1 MEWFKKKRVLPR
13 WRLMG
18 ILFFAIVFG
27 FTLALALM
35 KGTGWYETDFKTG
48 KKKNLAKS
56 DNEKKT
62 SSQKTDSKK
71 DKKDKG
77 SKTKKESKKVS

>member
-27 FTLALALM
+27 FTLALAMM
-35 KGTGWYETDFKTG
+35 KGTGWYEPFLIALCG
-48 KKKNLAKS
+48 VGFAY
-56 DNEKKT
+56 EKK
-62 SSQKTDSKK
+62 
-71 DKKDKG
+71 
-77 SKTKKESKKVS
+77 